1 MDFAK
6 SHKVLSRKQCWTSL
20 SVPPP
25 FERIEVPRDRC
36 LNVTVK
42 QETNNKILTV
52 SQILNFICTVCEQS
66 KLKNVMRLFD
76 SNNQN
81 DIIFEMKF
89 FQYNDKARF
98 MAEAFQ
104 QGKTQISGVALTEIQ
119 NRQVILQT
127 QKELTSVVL
136 YEVPDEIEDEEILTV
151 LRRYGN
157 IKGEMHRHLHKDFT
171 VENGNRS
178 VLFDDPPDNI
188 PTVLWVGGNRVK
200 YKTSYM

>member
-1 MDFAK
+1 
-6 SHKVLSRKQCWTSL
+6 
-20 SVPPP
+20 
-25 FERIEVPRDRC
+25 
-36 LNVTVK
+36 
-42 QETNNKILTV
+42 
-52 SQILNFICTVCEQS
+52 
-66 KLKNVMRLFD
+66 
-76 SNNQN
+76 
-81 DIIFEMKF
+81 MKF

-136 YEVPDEIEDEEILTV
+136 YEVPDEIEGEEILTV

-157 IKGEMHRHLHKDFT
+157 IKGEMLRHLHKGFT

-188 PTVLWVGGNRVK
+188 PTVIWVGGNRVK
-200 YKTSYM
+200 YKTCAYSVLFIKCAY